1 MRWAPPA
8 SPPPGS
14 TYNEAPQ
21 RRPCL
26 PLVREAVRSPP
37 RRRRAASILPAGLRP
52 DLRCGRPPTGGR
64 SNRHWAVGCTQ
75 ERPHRNACV
84 GANRRLIPARGRG
97 GSAVPRACSAPRGQP
112 LRSPARSR
120 TANGKGHR
128 DAAALSRPRTY
139 RNPLAQSSS
148 PVGDHLAVLECRAS
162 IPRAR
167 LPAGSPGGLTGLK
180 VEANNFRRMVLEFE
194 CRYPGLGRQIEESML
209 VAIDGEIFQDAYFAP
224 LKPDS
229 EIYLIP
235 KIGGG

>member
-1 MRWAPPA
+1 MRPPADGWPKQSPLGCWMHSRTAPPQRVRWCQ
-8 SPPPGS
+8 PPSHPR
-14 TYNEAPQ
+14 TRT
-21 RRPCL
+21 RRL
-26 PLVREAVRSPP
+26 GSPP
-37 RRRRAASILPAGLRP
+37 RL
-52 DLRCGRPPTGGR
+52 
-64 SNRHWAVGCTQ
+64 
-75 ERPHRNACV
+75 
-84 GANRRLIPARGRG
+84 
-97 GSAVPRACSAPRGQP
+97 SAPRGQP

-224 LKPDS
+224 LKPDR